1 MANRYHD
8 RSFSADHAYDRSD
21 DPHAPAPRES
31 DPLAELARLI
41 GQTDPFNGM
50 GRANHQVQ
58 PRGEAHDRYHQP
70 EPETDEGIAAG
81 PPPWM
86 QRAVRHEAPQHEPQP
101 YEEEPEQDPP
111 SAVHPLHRYAQQH
124 AEPEPDYDH
133 EPAYEHAEEP
143 LGSSRYDDALYGQV
157 DSGLQETQYEQAYS
171 DDPYTYQDSDE
182 AEDQPVKRRGGLS
195 MVAAVLALA
204 VVGTGAA
211 FAYRTYVGSPRSG
224 EPPII
229 KADTSP
235 TKIIPTPADG
245 SAKLPD
251 RLASGDG
258 TEKIVSREEA
268 PVDVNAKASPRMVFP
283 QLSQNASPPT
293 VASVAPNSG
302 LPPAPPTGGTGTLS
316 NNEPRKIKT
325 FSVRGDETET
335 ASVPAAA
342 AAQPSGS
349 PAAAKPAPAARTA
362 ATTPRTPPA
371 AVSGGSSAPMSLAPQ
386 AAPPAAFADP
396 QARIATNAPTPIPS
410 GTNSNGST
418 GGYLVQVSSQRNEAD
433 AQASYK
439 VLQGKFPSVLGSRSP
454 VIKRADLGEKGV
466 YYRAMVG
473 PFGSPEEAS
482 QFCGS
487 LKTAGGQCVVQ
498 RN

>member
-8 RSFSADHAYDRSD
+8 RSFSKDDTYDGGDEAHASARN
-21 DPHAPAPRES
+21 ET

-41 GQTDPFNGM
+41 GQTDFSGV

-58 PRGEAHDRYHQP
+58 PRGEARHDQYQP
-70 EPETDEGIAAG
+70 VDEADEGATAG

-86 QRAVRHEAPQHEPQP
+86 QRAAWQQAPQHEPQP
-101 YEEEPEQDPP
+101 YETPEQDHP
-111 SAVHPLHRYAQQH
+111 SAVHPLHRYAQH
-124 AEPEPDYDH
+124 SEPEPDYDH
-133 EPAYEHAEEP
+133 EPTYEHAEEP
-143 LGSSRYDDALYGQV
+143 LDPSRYDDALYGQI
-157 DSGLQETQYEQAYS
+157 DSGLQEAPYQQAYS
-171 DDPYTYQDSDE
+171 DDPYAYQDDDE
-182 AEDQPVKRRGGLS
+182 AEDQPPKRRGGLAT
-195 MVAAVLALA
+195 VAAIVALA

-235 TKIIPTPADG
+235 TKVVPAAADG

-251 RLASGDG
+251 RLAASDG
-258 TEKIVSREEA
+258 TEKIVPREEA
-268 PVDVNAKASPRMVFP
+268 PVDVTANTKSGPRMVFP
-283 QLSQNASPPT
+283 PLNQNANPPT
-293 VASVAPNSG
+293 VSSVAPNGG
-302 LPPAPPTGGTGTLS
+302 LPPVSSGTGTMP

-325 FSVRGDETET
+325 FSVRGDEADT
-335 ASVPAAA
+335 ASVPTAAT
-342 AAQPSGS
+342 AQPPGS
-349 PAAAKPAPAARTA
+349 QGAAKPAPAVRTV
-362 ATTPRTPPA
+362 ATTPRTPPGA
-371 AVSGGSSAPMSLAPQ
+371 AAGANTPMSLAPQ
-386 AAPPAAFADP
+386 AAPPAAFAEP
-396 QARIATNAPTPIPS
+396 PARVATNTPTPIAPS
-410 GTNSNGST
+410 SGGT

-454 VIKRADLGEKGV
+454 VIRRADLGEKGV